1 MRPPALKFAAA
12 LALLALVACE
22 RGGPP
27 APVYVG
33 GRPQAQP
40 QQQTQQR
47 AAAPIAGSLQPGTT
61 HVVVP
66 GDTVFTLS
74 RRSGVPTRAIID
86 ANRLQA
92 PYVLN
97 PGDRLTIPAV
107 RVHEV
112 RSGDTASQVA
122 LRYGVSLADLVRANG
137 IEAPY
142 IIRIGQRLV
151 IPGSAQQTQT
161 AIAAAPIPSRPVE
174 QAAPPPP
181 VVVMPMPTPPASN
194 APVANNAPPGPVAV
208 LPPPA
213 QSQTPAQTPA
223 PQAAQPAPQAA
234 PQPAPPV
241 PSALTAPEPVDP
253 ARAGRFLWPV
263 RGVVV
268 SDYGPKPGGLQNDG
282 VNIAAP
288 RGTPFRAAEA
298 GTVIYAGNELRGFGN
313 LLLLRHDGGY
323 VTAYAHADELL
334 VQRGDNVRRGQ
345 TIGRVGSSG
354 GVATPQ
360 LHFEVRR
367 GTRAVNPGD
376 YLGSQSA
383 SN

>member
-1 MRPPALKFAAA
+1 
-12 LALLALVACE
+12 
-22 RGGPP
+22 
-27 APVYVG
+27 
-33 GRPQAQP
+33 
-40 QQQTQQR
+40 
-47 AAAPIAGSLQPGTT
+47 
-61 HVVVP
+61 
-66 GDTVFTLS
+66 
-74 RRSGVPTRAIID
+74 
-86 ANRLQA
+86 
-92 PYVLN
+92 LN

-122 LRYGVSLADLVRANG
+122 QRYSVSLADLVRANG

-161 AIAAAPIPSRPVE
+161 AIAAAPIPTPVQRPVE
-174 QAAPPPP
+174 QAALPPPTAQQAPPP
-181 VVVMPMPTPPASN
+181 VAVLPMPTPPASS
-194 APVANNAPPGPVAV
+194 APPSPSAATPPVAV
-208 LPPPA
+208 VTPPP
-213 QSQTPAQTPA
+213 
-223 PQAAQPAPQAA
+223 AQPAPQAA

-263 RGVVV
+263 RGIVV

-313 LLLLRHDGGY
+313 LLLVRHDGGY

-367 GTRAVNPGD
+367 GTRAVNPAE

>member
-1 MRPPALKFAAA
+1 PQTRPAAPVGVP
-12 LALLALVACE
+12 LH
-22 RGGPP
+22 P
-27 APVYVG
+27 AP
-33 GRPQAQP
+33 
-40 QQQTQQR
+40 
-47 AAAPIAGSLQPGTT
+47 T
-61 HVVVP
+61 HAVFP
-66 GDTVFTLS
+66 GDPVFTLA
-74 RRSGVPTRAIID
+74 RRPGVPPRAIID
-86 ANRLQA
+86 ATRLQA
-92 PYVLN
+92 PYALN

-122 LRYGVSLADLVRANG
+122 QRYGVSLADLVRANG

-161 AIAAAPIPSRPVE
+161 AIAAAPIPTPVQRPVE
-174 QAAPPPP
+174 QAALPPPP
-181 VVVMPMPTPPASN
+181 VAVQPMPAPPANS
-194 APVANNAPPGPVAV
+194 PPSAAVPPVAV
-208 LPPPA
+208 VVPPP
-213 QSQTPAQTPA
+213 
-223 PQAAQPAPQAA
+223 AQPAPQAA

-263 RGVVV
+263 LGIVL
-268 SDYGPKPGGLQNDG
+268 SDYGPKPCGLQNDG
-282 VNIAAP
+282 VNIADP
-288 RGTPFRAAEA
+288 RGPQFRRSAA
-298 GTVIYAGNELRGFGN
+298 GTVIYAGNALRGFGN

-334 VQRGDNVRRGQ
+334 GQRGDNVRRGQ

-367 GTRAVNPGD
+367 GTRAVNPTE

>member
-1 MRPPALKFAAA
+1 LRPPALKYAA
-12 LALLALVACE
+12 LAALLALAACE

-33 GRPQAQP
+33 GRTQAQP
-40 QQQTQQR
+40 QQQQAQQR
-47 AAAPIAGSLQPGTT
+47 AAAPVAGTLQPGTT
-61 HVVVP
+61 HVVAL

-122 LRYGVSLADLVRANG
+122 QRYGVSLADLVRANG

-161 AIAAAPIPSRPVE
+161 AIAAAPIPTPVQRPVE
-174 QAAPPPP
+174 QAALPPPTSQQAPPP
-181 VVVMPMPTPPASN
+181 VAVQPMPAPPA
-194 APVANNAPPGPVAV
+194 NAPPSAAQPPVAV
-208 LPPPA
+208 VTPPP
-213 QSQTPAQTPA
+213 T
-223 PQAAQPAPQAA
+223 QPAPQAA

-313 LLLLRHDGGY
+313 LLLLRHEGGY

-367 GTRAVNPGD
+367 GTRAVNPAE

>member
-1 MRPPALKFAAA
+1 LRTPALKYAAA
-12 LALLALVACE
+12 LALFALAACD

-27 APVYVG
+27 APVFVG
-33 GRPQAQP
+33 GRPTTQAP
-40 QQQTQQR
+40 QQAQR
-47 AAAPIAGSLQPGTT
+47 AAAPTSQAAIQAGTT
-61 HVVVP
+61 HVVRD

-86 ANRLQA
+86 VNRLQA
-92 PYVLN
+92 PFVLTA
-97 PGDRLTIPAV
+97 GQTIVIPAV

-112 RSGDTASQVA
+112 RAGDTASQVA
-122 LRYGVSLADLVRANG
+122 QRYGVSLAALVRANA

-142 IIRIGQRLV
+142 VIRIGQRLV
-151 IPGSAQQTQT
+151 IPGGEQVPN
-161 AIAAAPIPSRPVE
+161 IVAAPTPATRSGTVE
-174 QAAPPPP
+174 QAALPPPQQAP
-181 VVVMPMPTPPASN
+181 APPPAPSSS
-194 APVANNAPPGPVAV
+194 APVAV
-208 LPPPA
+208 LPPPV
-213 QSQTPAQTPA
+213 QPQQPPAPA
-223 PQAAQPAPQAA
+223 PQAAVPPAVAAPVPAAIPAPT
-234 PQPAPPV
+234 P
-241 PSALTAPEPVDP
+241 APEPADP
-253 ARAGRFLWPV
+253 AARAGRFLWPV

-288 RGTPFRAAEA
+288 RGTPFRAAES

-313 LLLLRHDGGY
+313 LLLLRHEGGY

-345 TIGRVGSSG
+345 TIGRVGASG
-354 GVATPQ
+354 GVTTPQ

>member
-1 MRPPALKFAAA
+1 MRPPALKYAA
-12 LALLALVACE
+12 LAALLALAACE

-27 APVYVG
+27 APIFVG

-40 QQQTQQR
+40 QQQQQQR
-47 AAAPIAGSLQPGTT
+47 AAAPVAGTLQPGTT
-61 HVVVP
+61 HVVVA

-122 LRYGVSLADLVRANG
+122 QRYGVSLADLVRANG

-161 AIAAAPIPSRPVE
+161 AITAVPIPPTSIQTPTPRPVE
-174 QAAPPPP
+174 QATLPPPVQQAPPPP
-181 VVVMPMPTPPASN
+181 
-194 APVANNAPPGPVAV
+194 APSAQPPGPVAV

-213 QSQTPAQTPA
+213 QPQAPV
-223 PQAAQPAPQAA
+223 PQAA
-234 PQPAPPV
+234 QPAPPV
-241 PSALTAPEPVDP
+241 PSALTAPEPADP

-313 LLLLRHDGGY
+313 LLLLRHEGGY

-367 GTRAVNPGD
+367 GTRAVNPTE